1 MKIYYSLAILL
12 SRISKICISF
22 CHKLCL
28 NTSHYQKV
36 LYYNLI
42 DLIKVFELSLA
53 DVILERFKDFMRE
66 QPEPYKFL
74 QVFYAQEK
82 ERFLNDKM
90 NDYIKQ
96 NKSKEEASILARQGF
111 VSTIGRVLEK
121 IIELLLKDFCIKNNV
136 KMTNDKILR
145 AKRING
151 ELDKVKRALLV
162 HFGEYSVLPDIV
174 LYQASKDNVKILAIL
189 SVKNSFRERF
199 TETPYWKLKLLQ
211 SPVISHIKVF
221 MITPDNDDEISFK
234 DKPKKAR
241 IVMEH
246 ELDGLYLAKSHFDQS
261 SKIRGIE
268 SLLEDLR
275 RLL

>member
-1 MKIYYSLAILL
+1 MSA
-12 SRISKICISF
+12 
-22 CHKLCL
+22 
-28 NTSHYQKV
+28 
-36 LYYNLI
+36 
-42 DLIKVFELSLA
+42 
-53 DVILERFKDFMRE
+53 
-66 QPEPYKFL
+66 
-74 QVFYAQEK
+74 
-82 ERFLNDKM
+82 
-90 NDYIKQ
+90 
-96 NKSKEEASILARQGF
+96 
-111 VSTIGRVLEK
+111 IGRVLEK

-162 HFGEYSVLPDIV
+162 HFGGYSVLPDIV

-211 SPVISHIKVF
+211 SPITSHIKVF
-221 MITPDNDDEISFK
+221 MITPDNDDEIGFK
-234 DKPKKAR
+234 DGPKKAR

-261 SKIRGIE
+261 SKIKSIE
-268 SLLEDLR
+268 SLLEDLK

>member
-1 MKIYYSLAILL
+1 
-12 SRISKICISF
+12 
-22 CHKLCL
+22 
-28 NTSHYQKV
+28 
-36 LYYNLI
+36 
-42 DLIKVFELSLA
+42 
-53 DVILERFKDFMRE
+53 MRE

-82 ERFLNDKM
+82 ERFLNDRM

-111 VSTIGRVLEK
+111 VSAIGRVLEK

-162 HFGEYSVLPDIV
+162 HSVLPDIV
-174 LYQASKDNVKILAIL
+174 LYQTNKDSVKILAIL

-211 SPVISHIKVF
+211 SPITSHIKVF

-234 DKPKKAR
+234 DRPKKAR

-261 SKIRGIE
+261 SKIKGIE
-268 SLLEDLR
+268 NLLEDLK

>member
-1 MKIYYSLAILL
+1 MN
-12 SRISKICISF
+12 SKIS
-22 CHKLCL
+22 
-28 NTSHYQKV
+28 
-36 LYYNLI
+36 
-42 DLIKVFELSLA
+42 
-53 DVILERFKDFMRE
+53 
-66 QPEPYKFL
+66 
-74 QVFYAQEK
+74 
-82 ERFLNDKM
+82 
-90 NDYIKQ
+90 DYIKQ

-111 VSTIGRVLEK
+111 VSAVGRALEK
-121 IIELLLKDFCIKNNV
+121 IIELLLKDFCIKNNI

-151 ELDKVKRALLV
+151 ELDRVKRALLV
-162 HFGEYSVLPDIV
+162 HFGGYSVLPDII
-174 LYQASKDNVKILAIL
+174 LYQTNKDNIKILAIL

-211 SPVISHIKVF
+211 SPVTSHIKVF

-261 SKIRGIE
+261 SKIKGIE
-268 SLLEDLR
+268 NLLEDLK

>member
-1 MKIYYSLAILL
+1 M
-12 SRISKICISF
+12 
-22 CHKLCL
+22 
-28 NTSHYQKV
+28 
-36 LYYNLI
+36 
-42 DLIKVFELSLA
+42 SLA
-53 DVILERFKDFMRE
+53 DIILERFKDFMRG

-74 QVFYAQEK
+74 GVFYAQEK
-82 ERFLNDKM
+82 ERFLNHKM

-162 HFGEYSVLPDIV
+162 HFGGYSVLPDII
-174 LYQASKDNVKILAIL
+174 LYQTDSIKILAIL

-211 SPVISHIKVF
+211 SPITSHIKVF

-261 SKIRGIE
+261 SKIKGIE
-268 SLLEDLR
+268 NLLEDLK

>member
-1 MKIYYSLAILL
+1 MG
-12 SRISKICISF
+12 
-22 CHKLCL
+22 
-28 NTSHYQKV
+28 
-36 LYYNLI
+36 
-42 DLIKVFELSLA
+42 LA
-53 DVILERFKDFMRE
+53 DVILERFKDFMRG

-74 QVFYAQEK
+74 QVFYTQEK

-111 VSTIGRVLEK
+111 VSAVGRALEK

-136 KMTNDKILR
+136 KMTNDKTLR
-145 AKRING
+145 AKHING

-162 HFGEYSVLPDIV
+162 YFGEYSVLPDII
-174 LYQASKDNVKILAIL
+174 LYQTNKDSIKILAIL

-211 SPVISHIKVF
+211 SPVTSHIKVF
-221 MITPDNDDEISFK
+221 MITPDNDEEISFK

-261 SKIRGIE
+261 PKIKGIE
-268 SLLEDLR
+268 NLIEDLK

>member
-1 MKIYYSLAILL
+1 MG
-12 SRISKICISF
+12 
-22 CHKLCL
+22 
-28 NTSHYQKV
+28 
-36 LYYNLI
+36 
-42 DLIKVFELSLA
+42 LA

-82 ERFLNDKM
+82 ERFLNSKIS
-90 NDYIKQ
+90 DYMKR

-111 VSTIGRVLEK
+111 VSTVGRALEK

-136 KMTNDKILR
+136 KMTNDKTLR

-151 ELDKVKRALLV
+151 ELDRVKRALLV
-162 HFGEYSVLPDIV
+162 HFGEYSVLPDII
-174 LYQASKDNVKILAIL
+174 LYQTNKDSIKILAIL

-211 SPVISHIKVF
+211 SPITSHIKVF

-261 SKIRGIE
+261 SKIKGIE
-268 SLLEDLR
+268 NLLEDLK

>member
-1 MKIYYSLAILL
+1 M
-12 SRISKICISF
+12 
-22 CHKLCL
+22 
-28 NTSHYQKV
+28 
-36 LYYNLI
+36 
-42 DLIKVFELSLA
+42 SLA
-53 DVILERFKDFMRE
+53 DIILERFKDFMRE

-90 NDYIKQ
+90 SDYIKQ

-111 VSTIGRVLEK
+111 VSVIGRVLEK

-136 KMTNDKILR
+136 KMTNDKTLR

-162 HFGEYSVLPDIV
+162 HFGEYSVLPDII
-174 LYQASKDNVKILAIL
+174 LYQTNKDNIKILAIL

-211 SPVISHIKVF
+211 SPITSHIKAF

-246 ELDGLYLAKSHFDQS
+246 E
-261 SKIRGIE
+261 
-268 SLLEDLR
+268 
-275 RLL
+275 

>member
-1 MKIYYSLAILL
+1 M
-12 SRISKICISF
+12 
-22 CHKLCL
+22 
-28 NTSHYQKV
+28 
-36 LYYNLI
+36 
-42 DLIKVFELSLA
+42 IKVFELSLA

-82 ERFLNDKM
+82 ERFLNDRM

-111 VSTIGRVLEK
+111 VSAIGRVLEK

-151 ELDKVKRALLV
+151 ELDRVKWALLV

-174 LYQASKDNVKILAIL
+174 LYQTNKDNVKILAIL

-211 SPVISHIKVF
+211 SPITSHIKVF
-221 MITPDNDDEISFK
+221 MITPDNDGEISFK
-234 DKPKKAR
+234 DRPKKAR

-246 ELDGLYLAKSHFDQS
+246 ELDDLYLAKNHFDQS
-261 SKIRGIE
+261 SKIKGIE
-268 SLLEDLR
+268 SLLEDLK

>member
-1 MKIYYSLAILL
+1 MK
-12 SRISKICISF
+12 
-22 CHKLCL
+22 
-28 NTSHYQKV
+28 
-36 LYYNLI
+36 
-42 DLIKVFELSLA
+42 
-53 DVILERFKDFMRE
+53 E

-74 QVFYAQEK
+74 QVFYVQEK

-111 VSTIGRVLEK
+111 VSAIGRVLEK

-151 ELDKVKRALLV
+151 ELDRVKRALLV
-162 HFGEYSVLPDIV
+162 HFGEYSVLPDGDIV

-211 SPVISHIKVF
+211 SPITSHIKVF
-221 MITPDNDDEISFK
+221 MITLDNDDEISFK
-234 DKPKKAR
+234 DRPKKAR
-241 IVMEH
+241 IVMEN

-261 SKIRGIE
+261 SKIKGIE
-268 SLLEDLR
+268 NLLEDLK

>member
-1 MKIYYSLAILL
+1 M
-12 SRISKICISF
+12 
-22 CHKLCL
+22 
-28 NTSHYQKV
+28 
-36 LYYNLI
+36 
-42 DLIKVFELSLA
+42 SLA
-53 DVILERFKDFMRE
+53 DMILERFKDFMRE

-74 QVFYAQEK
+74 HVFYAQEK
-82 ERFLNDKM
+82 ERFLNSKIS
-90 NDYIKQ
+90 DYMKQ

-111 VSTIGRVLEK
+111 VSAVGRALEK

-151 ELDKVKRALLV
+151 ELDKVKQALLV
-162 HFGEYSVLPDIV
+162 HFGGYSVLPDII
-174 LYQASKDNVKILAIL
+174 LYQTNKDNIKILAIL

-211 SPVISHIKVF
+211 SPVTSHIKVF
-221 MITPDNDDEISFK
+221 MITPDNDNEISFK
-234 DKPKKAR
+234 DRPKKAR

-261 SKIRGIE
+261 PKIKGIE
-268 SLLEDLR
+268 NLLEDLK

>member
-1 MKIYYSLAILL
+1 MG
-12 SRISKICISF
+12 
-22 CHKLCL
+22 
-28 NTSHYQKV
+28 
-36 LYYNLI
+36 
-42 DLIKVFELSLA
+42 LA
-53 DVILERFKDFMRE
+53 DIILERFKDFMRG

-82 ERFLNDKM
+82 ERFLNSKIS
-90 NDYIKQ
+90 DYMKQ

-111 VSTIGRVLEK
+111 VSAVGRALEK

-145 AKRING
+145 AKHING

-162 HFGEYSVLPDIV
+162 HFGEYSVLPDII
-174 LYQASKDNVKILAIL
+174 LYQTNKDNIKILAIL

-211 SPVISHIKVF
+211 SPITSHIKVF

-261 SKIRGIE
+261 PKIKGIE
-268 SLLEDLR
+268 NLLEDLK

>member
-1 MKIYYSLAILL
+1 M
-12 SRISKICISF
+12 
-22 CHKLCL
+22 
-28 NTSHYQKV
+28 
-36 LYYNLI
+36 
-42 DLIKVFELSLA
+42 SLA
-53 DVILERFKDFMRE
+53 DIILERFKDFMKE
-66 QPEPYKFL
+66 QPKPYKFL

-111 VSTIGRVLEK
+111 VSAIGRVLEK

-145 AKRING
+145 AKCING
-151 ELDKVKRALLV
+151 ELDRVKRALLV
-162 HFGEYSVLPDIV
+162 HFGGYSVLPDIV

-211 SPVISHIKVF
+211 SPITSHIKVF

-234 DKPKKAR
+234 DKPKKALSWN
-241 IVMEH
+241 MN
-246 ELDGLYLAKSHFDQS
+246 
-261 SKIRGIE
+261 
-268 SLLEDLR
+268 
-275 RLL
+275 

>member
-1 MKIYYSLAILL
+1 M
-12 SRISKICISF
+12 
-22 CHKLCL
+22 
-28 NTSHYQKV
+28 
-36 LYYNLI
+36 
-42 DLIKVFELSLA
+42 LIKVFGLGLA
-53 DVILERFKDFMRE
+53 DIILERFKDFMRE

-111 VSTIGRVLEK
+111 VSAVGRALEK

-136 KMTNDKILR
+136 KMTNDKILM

-162 HFGEYSVLPDIV
+162 HFGGYSVLPDII
-174 LYQASKDNVKILAIL
+174 LYQTDSIKILAIL

-211 SPVISHIKVF
+211 SSVTSHIKVF

-246 ELDGLYLAKSHFDQS
+246 E
-261 SKIRGIE
+261 
-268 SLLEDLR
+268 
-275 RLL
+275 

>member
-1 MKIYYSLAILL
+1 M
-12 SRISKICISF
+12 
-22 CHKLCL
+22 
-28 NTSHYQKV
+28 
-36 LYYNLI
+36 
-42 DLIKVFELSLA
+42 IKVFELSLA
-53 DVILERFKDFMRE
+53 DVILERFKDFMKE

-74 QVFYAQEK
+74 QVFYVQEK

-96 NKSKEEASILARQGF
+96 NKSKEEASVLARQGF
-111 VSTIGRVLEK
+111 VSAIGRVLEK

-162 HFGEYSVLPDIV
+162 HFGGYSVLPDIV

-211 SPVISHIKVF
+211 SPITSHIKVF

-261 SKIRGIE
+261 SKIKGIE
-268 SLLEDLR
+268 NLLEDLK

>member
-1 MKIYYSLAILL
+1 M
-12 SRISKICISF
+12 
-22 CHKLCL
+22 
-28 NTSHYQKV
+28 
-36 LYYNLI
+36 
-42 DLIKVFELSLA
+42 
-53 DVILERFKDFMRE
+53 
-66 QPEPYKFL
+66 

-82 ERFLNDKM
+82 ERFLNSKIS
-90 NDYIKQ
+90 DYIKQ

-111 VSTIGRVLEK
+111 VSAVGRALEK

-136 KMTNDKILR
+136 KMTNDKTLR

-162 HFGEYSVLPDIV
+162 HFGGYSVLPDII
-174 LYQASKDNVKILAIL
+174 LYQTNKDNVKILAIL
-189 SVKNSFRERF
+189 SAKNSFRERF

-211 SPVISHIKVF
+211 SPVTSHIKVF
-221 MITPDNDDEISFK
+221 MITPDNDEEISFK
-234 DKPKKAR
+234 NKPKKAR

-261 SKIRGIE
+261 PKIKGIE
-268 SLLEDLR
+268 NLLEDLK

>member
-1 MKIYYSLAILL
+1 MG
-12 SRISKICISF
+12 
-22 CHKLCL
+22 
-28 NTSHYQKV
+28 
-36 LYYNLI
+36 
-42 DLIKVFELSLA
+42 LA
-53 DVILERFKDFMRE
+53 DIILERFKDFMRE

-90 NDYIKQ
+90 NDYIKR

-111 VSTIGRVLEK
+111 VSAVGRALEK

-136 KMTNDKILR
+136 KMTNDKTLR

-162 HFGEYSVLPDIV
+162 HFGEYSVLPDII
-174 LYQASKDNVKILAIL
+174 LYQTNKDNVKILAIL

-211 SPVISHIKVF
+211 SPITSHIKVF
-221 MITPDNDDEISFK
+221 MITPDNDNEISFK
-234 DKPKKAR
+234 GKPKKAR

-246 ELDGLYLAKSHFDQS
+246 E
-261 SKIRGIE
+261 
-268 SLLEDLR
+268 
-275 RLL
+275 

>member
-1 MKIYYSLAILL
+1 M
-12 SRISKICISF
+12 F
-22 CHKLCL
+22 G
-28 NTSHYQKV
+28 
-36 LYYNLI
+36 
-42 DLIKVFELSLA
+42 LSLA
-53 DVILERFKDFMRE
+53 DIILERFKDFMRE

-82 ERFLNDKM
+82 ERFLNHKM
-90 NDYIKQ
+90 NDYIKR

-111 VSTIGRVLEK
+111 VSAVGRALEK

-162 HFGEYSVLPDIV
+162 HFGEYSVLPDII
-174 LYQASKDNVKILAIL
+174 LYQTNKDSIKILAIL

-211 SPVISHIKVF
+211 SPITSHIKVF

-246 ELDGLYLAKSHFDQS
+246 ELDGIYLAKSDFDQS
-261 SKIRGIE
+261 SKIKGIE
-268 SLLEDLR
+268 NLLEDLK

>member
-1 MKIYYSLAILL
+1 M
-12 SRISKICISF
+12 
-22 CHKLCL
+22 
-28 NTSHYQKV
+28 
-36 LYYNLI
+36 
-42 DLIKVFELSLA
+42 SLA
-53 DVILERFKDFMRE
+53 DIILERFKDFMRE

-82 ERFLNDKM
+82 ERFLNSKI
-90 NDYIKQ
+90 NDYIQQ
-96 NKSKEEASILARQGF
+96 NKSKEEASVLARQGF
-111 VSTIGRVLEK
+111 VSAMGRALEK

-145 AKRING
+145 AKSVNG

-162 HFGEYSVLPDIV
+162 HFREYSVLPDGDIV
-174 LYQASKDNVKILAIL
+174 LYQTNKDNIKILAVL

-211 SPVISHIKVF
+211 SPITSHIKVF

-246 ELDGLYLAKSHFDQS
+246 ELDGIYLAKSGFDES
-261 SKIRGIE
+261 FKIKGIE
-268 SLLEDLR
+268 NLLEDLK

>member
-1 MKIYYSLAILL
+1 M
-12 SRISKICISF
+12 
-22 CHKLCL
+22 
-28 NTSHYQKV
+28 
-36 LYYNLI
+36 
-42 DLIKVFELSLA
+42 SLA
-53 DVILERFKDFMRE
+53 DIILERFKDFMRE

-82 ERFLNDKM
+82 ERFLNHKV
-90 NDYIKQ
+90 NDYMKR

-111 VSTIGRVLEK
+111 VSAVGRALEK

-174 LYQASKDNVKILAIL
+174 LYQTNEDNVKILAIL

-211 SPVISHIKVF
+211 SPITSHIKVF

-246 ELDGLYLAKSHFDQS
+246 E
-261 SKIRGIE
+261 
-268 SLLEDLR
+268 
-275 RLL
+275 

>member
-1 MKIYYSLAILL
+1 M
-12 SRISKICISF
+12 F
-22 CHKLCL
+22 G
-28 NTSHYQKV
+28 
-36 LYYNLI
+36 
-42 DLIKVFELSLA
+42 LSLA
-53 DVILERFKDFMRE
+53 DTILERFKDFMRE
-66 QPEPYKFL
+66 YPEPYKFL

-82 ERFLNDKM
+82 ERFLNHKM
-90 NDYIKQ
+90 NDYIKR

-111 VSTIGRVLEK
+111 VSAVGRALEK

-136 KMTNDKILR
+136 KMTNDKTLR

-162 HFGEYSVLPDIV
+162 HFGEYSVLPDII
-174 LYQASKDNVKILAIL
+174 LYQTDSIKILAIL

-211 SPVISHIKVF
+211 SPITSHIKVF

-261 SKIRGIE
+261 SKIKGIE
-268 SLLEDLR
+268 NLLEDLK

>member
-1 MKIYYSLAILL
+1 M
-12 SRISKICISF
+12 
-22 CHKLCL
+22 
-28 NTSHYQKV
+28 
-36 LYYNLI
+36 
-42 DLIKVFELSLA
+42 IKVFGLGLA
-53 DVILERFKDFMRE
+53 DIILERFKDFMRE

-74 QVFYAQEK
+74 QVFYVQEK
-82 ERFLNDKM
+82 ERFLNSKIS
-90 NDYIKQ
+90 DYMKR

-111 VSTIGRVLEK
+111 VSTVGRALEK

-162 HFGEYSVLPDIV
+162 HFGEYSVLPDII
-174 LYQASKDNVKILAIL
+174 LYQTNKDTIKILAVL

-211 SPVISHIKVF
+211 SPITSHIKVF

-234 DKPKKAR
+234 DKPKKALSWSMNEMAF
-241 IVMEH
+241 I
-246 ELDGLYLAKSHFDQS
+246 
-261 SKIRGIE
+261 
-268 SLLEDLR
+268 
-275 RLL
+275 

>member
-1 MKIYYSLAILL
+1 M
-12 SRISKICISF
+12 
-22 CHKLCL
+22 
-28 NTSHYQKV
+28 
-36 LYYNLI
+36 
-42 DLIKVFELSLA
+42 SLA
-53 DVILERFKDFMRE
+53 DIILECFKDFMRE

-82 ERFLNDKM
+82 ERFLNDRM
-90 NDYIKQ
+90 NDYIRQ
-96 NKSKEEASILARQGF
+96 NKGKEEASILARQGF
-111 VSTIGRVLEK
+111 VSAIGRVLEK

-136 KMTNDKILR
+136 KMTNDKVLR
-145 AKRING
+145 AKHLND
-151 ELDKVKRALLV
+151 ELDRVKRALLV

-174 LYQASKDNVKILAIL
+174 LYQTNKDNVKILAIL

-211 SPVISHIKVF
+211 SPITSHIKVF

-261 SKIRGIE
+261 SKIKGIE
-268 SLLEDLR
+268 NLLEDLK

>member
-1 MKIYYSLAILL
+1 M
-12 SRISKICISF
+12 
-22 CHKLCL
+22 
-28 NTSHYQKV
+28 
-36 LYYNLI
+36 YYNLI

-53 DVILERFKDFMRE
+53 DIILERFKDFMRE

-74 QVFYAQEK
+74 QVFYTQEK

-136 KMTNDKILR
+136 KMTNDKVLR
-145 AKRING
+145 AKHING

-162 HFGEYSVLPDIV
+162 HFGGYSVLPDIV
-174 LYQASKDNVKILAIL
+174 LYQTNKDNVKILAIL

-211 SPVISHIKVF
+211 SPITSHIKVF

-234 DKPKKAR
+234 DKLKKALSWSMNEMAF
-241 IVMEH
+241 I
-246 ELDGLYLAKSHFDQS
+246 
-261 SKIRGIE
+261 
-268 SLLEDLR
+268 
-275 RLL
+275 